1 MHTDDEREYL
11 DTCRVR
17 CGLPRIGFPQPHLPR
32 RSAFAYENLALT
44 EWSPTFE
51 QYMRNRLIIGAMRYG
66 LLKDPRKRGWDRVSR
81 ILVEVEAYREDR
93 NKERLVDIANMCLLE
108 FEEGYGYFTPTDDAG
123 FHTNPL

>member
-1 MHTDDEREYL
+1 MYADKDREYL
-11 DTCRVR
+11 DELRVA
-17 CGLPRIGFPQPHLPR
+17 CGMPRIGPAGAEAR
-32 RSAFAYENLALT
+32 KYERLVES

-51 QYMRNRLIIGAMRYG
+51 QLMRNRLIIGAVRYG
-66 LLKDPRKRGWDRVSR
+66 LLKDPRKRGWDRMSR

-108 FEEGYGYFTPTDDAG
+108 FEEGYGHFTPTDDAG